1 MNKTH
6 ILRGGIFIDKSKW
19 FDKMKIEKI
28 NPKPNEVIVW
38 NFPWEQVSISG
49 LKMMINQIQSFFPNN
64 KVIGIPDTSTL
75 KSCGKDE
82 LENIISMIATILEEM
97 GY

>member
-1 MNKTH
+1 
-6 ILRGGIFIDKSKW
+6 
-19 FDKMKIEKI
+19 MKIEKI

-38 NFPWEQVSISG
+38 NFPWGQVPISE
-49 LKMMINQIQSFFPNN
+49 LARMISHLQSFFPNN

-82 LENIISMIATILEEM
+82 LENIISMITAALEDM

>member
-1 MNKTH
+1 MQ
-6 ILRGGIFIDKSKW
+6 DK
-19 FDKMKIEKI
+19 
-28 NPKPNEVIVW
+28 
-38 NFPWEQVSISG
+38 
-49 LKMMINQIQSFFPNN
+49 IQLFFPNN

-82 LENIISMIATILEEM
+82 LENIISMITAALEDV